1 MIAMKTITIPSAYY
15 EILFE
20 KNFDLPQ
27 VEEIRRVGKG
37 RQYDLG
43 ENDPKFPVLIQQA
56 DISLAPANAGT
67 KEYWAAVGMLRAL
80 RRQAVSFTLTN
91 EMPQQETTRTVRI
104 KTRCTLSGAF
114 GKYARRDLIV
124 EVDHNGTIS
133 IRPHGT
139 RQVELISADAVY
151 AMAVRG
157 RATRAK
163 LEKAR
168 AKKAARA
175 AKNAERLAS
184 KTV

>member
-1 MIAMKTITIPSAYY
+1 MTAMKTITIPSSYY

-37 RQYDLG
+37 RQYDL
-43 ENDPKFPVLIQQA
+43 DQDDSKFPVLLQQA
-56 DISLAPANAGT
+56 DLSLAPSNAGT

-80 RRQAVSFTLTN
+80 RRQGVPMTLTN
-91 EMPQQETTRTVRI
+91 EMPQQDTNRTVRI

-133 IRPHGT
+133 IRPQGT
-139 RQVELISADAVY
+139 RQVEMIAADVVY
-151 AMAVRG
+151 GMAVRG
-157 RATRAK
+157 RASRVK

-168 AKKAARA
+168 AKKASKA
-175 AKNAERLAS
+175 AKKAERLA
-184 KTV
+184 KKGV

>member
-1 MIAMKTITIPSAYY
+1 MKIITIPSSYY

-37 RQYDLG
+37 RQYDL
-43 ENDPKFPVLIQQA
+43 DQDDSKFPVLLQQA
-56 DISLAPANAGT
+56 DLSLAPSNVGT
-67 KEYWAAVGMLRAL
+67 KEYWAAVAMVRAL
-80 RRQAVSFTLTN
+80 RRQGIEVPLTN
-91 EMPQQETTRTVRI
+91 EMPQQETSRTVRI
-104 KTRCTLSGAF
+104 KTRCTLNGSF
-114 GKYARRDLIV
+114 GKYSRRDLVV

-139 RQVELISADAVY
+139 RQVELIAADAVY

-157 RATRAK
+157 RAQRAS

-175 AKNAERLAS
+175 AKKAERLA
-184 KTV
+184 KKGV

>member
-1 MIAMKTITIPSAYY
+1 MSAMNIITIPSSYY

-27 VEEIRRVGKG
+27 VEEIRKVGKG
-37 RQYDLG
+37 RQYDLDQD
-43 ENDPKFPVLIQQA
+43 DPNFQILIQQA
-56 DISLAPANAGT
+56 NISLAPDNAGT
-67 KEYWAAVGMLRAL
+67 KDYWAAVAMIRAM
-80 RRQAVSFTLTN
+80 RRQGITIELAHPL
-91 EMPQQETTRTVRI
+91 PQQESSRSVKI
-104 KTRCTLSGAF
+104 KTRCTLGGHF
-114 GKYARRDLIV
+114 GKYSRRDLIV

-151 AMAVRG
+151 AMAVRSKSQ
-157 RATRAK
+157 RAA

-175 AKNAERLAS
+175 AKKAERLVSRA
-184 KTV
+184 V

>member
-1 MIAMKTITIPSAYY
+1 MKTITIPSSYY

-20 KNFDLPQ
+20 KNVDLPQ

-37 RQYDLG
+37 RQYDLDQD
-43 ENDPKFPVLIQQA
+43 DPKFPVLIEQA
-56 DISLAPANAGT
+56 NLSLAPSNAGT

-80 RRQAVSFTLTN
+80 RRQGVAFALTN
-91 EMPQQETTRTVRI
+91 EMPQQESSRTVKI
-104 KTRCTLSGAF
+104 KTRCTLGSHF
-114 GKYARRDLIV
+114 GKYSRRDLVV

-151 AMAVRG
+151 AMAVRS
-157 RATRAK
+157 RSQRAK

-168 AKKAARA
+168 AKKAAKA
-175 AKNAERLAS
+175 AKKAERLAS
-184 KTV
+184 KGV

>member
-1 MIAMKTITIPSAYY
+1 MKTITIPSSYY

-20 KNFDLPQ
+20 KNVELPQ

-37 RQYDLG
+37 RQYDLDQ
-43 ENDPKFPVLIQQA
+43 NDPKFPVLIEQA
-56 DISLAPANAGT
+56 DLSLSPSNTGT
-67 KEYWAAVGMLRAL
+67 KEYWAAVGMLRAM
-80 RRQAVSFTLTN
+80 RRQGVSFTLSN
-91 EMPQQETTRTVRI
+91 EMPQQQTDRSVRI
-104 KTRCTLSGAF
+104 KTRCTLGGSF
-114 GKYARRDLIV
+114 GKYSRRDLIV

-139 RQVELISADAVY
+139 RQVELISADVVY

-157 RATRAK
+157 RSQRAS

-175 AKNAERLAS
+175 AKKAERLA
-184 KTV
+184 KRGV